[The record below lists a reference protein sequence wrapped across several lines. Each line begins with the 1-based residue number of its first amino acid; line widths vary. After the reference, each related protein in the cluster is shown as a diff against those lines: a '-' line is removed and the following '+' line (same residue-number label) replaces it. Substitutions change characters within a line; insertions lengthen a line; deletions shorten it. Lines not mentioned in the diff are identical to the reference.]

1 MKIIRITIAA
11 LLVLAVAALAGIGRP
26 EAAGASEEDSR
37 DGITV
42 TGLGSVDAVPDEAQ
56 LSLGV
61 STQGRTANAALDAN
75 SAQMTQVIAALKAAG
90 VAERDIAT
98 QNVSV
103 GESYEGEGRRNGF
116 VAQNSVSV
124 TVHDVE
130 RASTVLEAASA
141 AGANQVS
148 GPALTRSDRESLEHK
163 ALAEAVENARG
174 RAKALAD
181 AAGVDVG
188 RVTAIVESAGGGVMF
203 AEGRAAMDTASTKAP
218 IEPGTQEIQ
227 ATVTV
232 TFAIE

>member
-1 MKIIRITIAA
+1 VKIITISIAA
-11 LLVLAVAALAGIGRP
+11 LLVLGVAALAGIGRP
-26 EAAGASEEDSR
+26 EAAVGASENST

-42 TGLGSVDAVPDEAQ
+42 RGLGTVAAVPDEAQ
-56 LSLGV
+56 FSLGV
-61 STQGRTANAALDAN
+61 STNGTTAKDALAAN
-75 SAQMTQVIAALKAAG
+75 SVQMTKVIAALKAAG
-90 VAERDIAT
+90 VADRDIAT

-130 RASTVLEAASA
+130 RASAVLEEASA

-148 GPALTRSDRESLEHK
+148 GPALTLADRESLEHK
-163 ALAEAVENARG
+163 ALAKAVDNARA
-174 RAKALAD
+174 RAKALAG

-188 RVTAIVESAGGGVMF
+188 QVTAIVESADRGVIF
-203 AEGRAAMDTASTKAP
+203 AEGRAAMDTAASKVP
-218 IEPGTQEIQ
+218 IEQGTQEIQ

>member
-1 MKIIRITIAA
+1 LKVIRITVAA

-26 EAAGASEEDSR
+26 ETAGGASEESR

-42 TGLGSVDAVPDEAQ
+42 TGLGSVEAVPDVAQ
-56 LSLGV
+56 FSLGV
-61 STQGRTANAALDAN
+61 STKGRTAKEALAAN
-75 SAQMTQVIAALKAAG
+75 SEQMAQVIAALKASG

-124 TVHDVE
+124 TVRDVE
-130 RASTVLEAASA
+130 RASDVLEAAST

-148 GPALTRSDRESLEHK
+148 GPALTLADRDSLEHK
-163 ALAEAVENARG
+163 ALAKAVENARA

-181 AAGVDVG
+181 AAGVSVG
-188 RVTAIVESAGGGVMF
+188 RVTAIVESADRGYVF
-203 AEGRAAMDTASTKAP
+203 AEGRQAMDNTASKVP
-218 IEPGTQEIQ
+218 IEQGTQEIQ
-227 ATVTV
+227 ATVAV
-232 TFAIE
+232 TFAID